1 MRNEKIGQEET
12 YKLKTACNRDKS
24 PIWGTK
30 TGKRRGMK
38 FCEFGLL
45 NNVVIYCKFHLN
57 PLRIC

>member
-12 YKLKTACNRDKS
+12 YKKKPACNRDKS

-45 NNVVIYCKFHLN
+45 NNVVIFL
-57 PLRIC
+57 